1 MELHLKIIGVLLI
14 LLGLSHFF
22 FPRYF
27 YWKQELVSL
36 SILNR
41 QMMYVHAFFV
51 AFVVLLMGIFCIC
64 CTEDIL
70 YTRLGKQVSL
80 GLFLFWATRLVFQF
94 FVYSPRLWK
103 GKRLETF
110 IHVLFSLF
118 WTYFSAVFG
127 LVYLQEHLA

>member
-1 MELHLKIIGVLLI
+1 MILVLLSLLHL
-14 LLGLSHFF
+14 F
-22 FPRYF
+22 FPHYF
-27 YWKQELVSL
+27 QWKKELQLLSL
-36 SILNR
+36 INR
-41 QMMYVHAFFV
+41 QMMYVHTFFV
-51 AFVVLLMGIFCIC
+51 ALVVFLMGIFCIC
-64 CTEDIL
+64 CTDDIL
-70 YTRLGKQVSL
+70 HTRLGKQISL